1 MNARCYERST
11 AEVLESVRYLKTDGS
26 PHTLS
31 PADGGFGYKRS
42 PFQDNASVVVSAV
55 FRLEPGDRRQIEEA
69 MNAAESDRI
78 QKGHFRYPSAGSV
91 FKNDRRFGKPTGRLI
106 DEAGLRGL
114 KRGGAQIA
122 PYHGNIIINTGGA
135 AADDILSL
143 IETVEETL
151 ERRLGL
157 RPEPETVFAGDFGGR
172 KR

>member
-1 MNARCYERST
+1 
-11 AEVLESVRYLKTDGS
+11 
-26 PHTLS
+26 
-31 PADGGFGYKRS
+31 
-42 PFQDNASVVVSAV
+42 
-55 FRLEPGDRRQIEEA
+55 